1 MLPALR
7 WRRDSSIVGIQAK
20 VGGHEETSDEFLIPV
35 VGLQSRMSRV
45 AAIVTTITLVVR
57 FGRS

>member
-7 WRRDSSIVGIQAK
+7 WRRDSSIVGIQVK
-20 VGGHEETSDEFLIPV
+20 VGDHEETSDEFFIAV
-35 VGLQSRMSRV
+35 VRLQSRMSRA
-45 AAIVTTITLVVR
+45 AAIVTTMTLVVR